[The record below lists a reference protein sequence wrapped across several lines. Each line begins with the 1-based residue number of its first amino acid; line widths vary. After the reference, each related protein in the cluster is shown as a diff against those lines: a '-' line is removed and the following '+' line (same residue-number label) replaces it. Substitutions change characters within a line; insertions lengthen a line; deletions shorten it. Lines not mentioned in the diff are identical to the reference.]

1 VGGHI
6 SKNRIFG
13 LVALVYS
20 CGIRRHAFFF
30 RGGGQFAHPR
40 KFLGGGWVCM
50 GAQTEK
56 IKEGVLGAQIGCA
69 RGF

>member
-1 VGGHI
+1 MYVGT
-6 SKNRIFG
+6 
-13 LVALVYS
+13 L
-20 CGIRRHAFFF
+20 FF

-40 KFLGGGWVCM
+40 KFLGEGGVRM

-56 IKEGVLGAQIGCA
+56 IKRGVLGAQIGCA